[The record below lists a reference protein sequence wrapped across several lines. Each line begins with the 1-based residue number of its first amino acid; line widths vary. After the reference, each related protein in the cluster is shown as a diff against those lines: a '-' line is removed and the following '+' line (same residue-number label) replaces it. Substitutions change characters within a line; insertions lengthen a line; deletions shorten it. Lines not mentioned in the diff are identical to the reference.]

1 MAIYFNGVDVTSTE
15 SSGTK
20 FATTIISKRLG
31 VGGSDLEE
39 FTLDININIP
49 RGFSTPFVTFFLT
62 VDLFELPEGY
72 LQSVWATAF
81 DGMEFGSS
89 NVTSQKTYSI
99 TGMLGKNNG
108 NYLTVHVKLYNPYLI
123 SVTNALVKG
132 YIQFWE

>member
-49 RGFSTPFVTFFLT
+49 RGFSTPFVTFF
-62 VDLFELPEGY
+62 
-72 LQSVWATAF
+72 
-81 DGMEFGSS
+81 
-89 NVTSQKTYSI
+89 
-99 TGMLGKNNG
+99 
-108 NYLTVHVKLYNPYLI
+108 
-123 SVTNALVKG
+123 
-132 YIQFWE
+132 